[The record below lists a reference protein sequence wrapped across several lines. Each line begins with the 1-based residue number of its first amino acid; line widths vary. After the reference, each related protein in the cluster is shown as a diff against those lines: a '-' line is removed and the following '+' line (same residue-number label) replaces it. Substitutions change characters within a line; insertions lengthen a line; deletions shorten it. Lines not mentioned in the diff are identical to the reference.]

1 MRLKVTIMTL
11 SLISYSLLIIFFVI
25 IIVILFLLVTCRNIR
40 GCTDGSGHIK
50 RGVAQLKMATKEKE
64 GKGEEEL
71 VLVVGK
77 TQDLRLGRAVC

>member
-1 MRLKVTIMTL
+1 MTL

-40 GCTDGSGHIK
+40 GCTEYKARTDPDIIK
-50 RGVAQLKMATKEKE
+50 RGVAQLKKMATKEKE

-77 TQDLRLGRAVC
+77 TQDLRSGRAVC